1 MTNRIID
8 ARGCNLS
15 HLFNVLPNSIFENS
29 VILGWDNPLR
39 FLPDLKG
46 QYEGMIARPTQEQR
60 LHYETLLADD

>member
-29 VILGWDNPLR
+29 MILGWDNPLASA
-39 FLPDLKG
+39 PSEKS
-46 QYEGMIARPTQEQR
+46 QYEGMIALPTQEQR